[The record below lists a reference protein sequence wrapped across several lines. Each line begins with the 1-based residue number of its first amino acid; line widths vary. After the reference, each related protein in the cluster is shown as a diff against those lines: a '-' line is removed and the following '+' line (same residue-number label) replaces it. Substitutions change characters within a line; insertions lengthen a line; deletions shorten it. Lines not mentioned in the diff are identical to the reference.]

1 MPSKLLM
8 RIDNLTEGELVRR
21 LNRFVLEVKVDDQV
35 VKAHLRDS
43 GRLTE
48 LMKEGNIVLMK
59 EKIREKTQFE
69 VFVIYDG
76 EIPVIVNSSIHTPIG
91 ERILEMEG
99 YKILKREIKLG
110 NSRIDLLVEKDGR
123 EIFVEIK
130 GCTLV
135 KDGIA
140 LFPDAPTER
149 GVKHVKKISEVQGM
163 ILFLVM
169 RGDALRMMPNIH
181 THPEFASVLSEAM
194 ESGVRVKSALL
205 NPVIVENNLFVEFKG
220 YIPVVLPDL

>member
-1 MPSKLLM
+1 M

-21 LNRFVLEVKVDDQV
+21 LNRFVLEVKLNDQV

-48 LMKEGNIVLMK
+48 LMKKGNTVLMK
-59 EKIREKTQFE
+59 EKIREKTRFE
-69 VFVIYDG
+69 VFVIHDG
-76 EIPVIVNSSIHTPIG
+76 ETPVIVNTSIHIPIG
-91 ERILEMEG
+91 EKILEMEG
-99 YKILKREIKLG
+99 YKILRREVKLG
-110 NSRIDLLVEKDGR
+110 NSRIDLLAEKDSR

-135 KDGIA
+135 KDGVA

-149 GVKHVKKISEVQGM
+149 GVRHVKKISEVQG
-163 ILFLVM
+163 IVLFLVM
-169 RGDALRMMPNIH
+169 RGDAIRMMPNIH

-194 ESGVRVKSALL
+194 KSGVRVESALI
-205 NPVIVENNLFVEFKG
+205 NPVIIENNLLVEFKG